1 MLMSGSSARVSRAA
15 NIGRWVARWRA
26 SSLLIFYPPIS
37 SSFFGSSLSLLP
49 HTPHRKMIPR
59 LSVLKWDNWTCWRQ
73 DQRRTAPSRL
83 SMQVRP
89 FLEREHEVFAGQEEV
104 ERGTQVEI
112 EVRAFCIQ
120 MIGVA
125 RVKVC
130 NSITFETGWNLPPV
144 LIIVT
149 YSAHAV

>member
-1 MLMSGSSARVSRAA
+1 
-15 NIGRWVARWRA
+15 
-26 SSLLIFYPPIS
+26 
-37 SSFFGSSLSLLP
+37 
-49 HTPHRKMIPR
+49 MIPR

-73 DQRRTAPSRL
+73 DQ
-83 SMQVRP
+83 QRP
-89 FLEREHEVFAGQEEV
+89 FLEREHDIMQKVGAGQEEV